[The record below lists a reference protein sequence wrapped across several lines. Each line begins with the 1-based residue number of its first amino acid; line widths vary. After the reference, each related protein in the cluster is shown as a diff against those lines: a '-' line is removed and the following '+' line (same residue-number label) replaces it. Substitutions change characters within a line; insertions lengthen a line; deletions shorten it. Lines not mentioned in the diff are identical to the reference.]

1 MANLTYE
8 RVGELMACVFQ
19 LLWNRPDGLPARE
32 IISLIPEI
40 IHLTESEQGWVAA
53 TNTTRYERIVRLSS
67 MPLVKAGW
75 LVKNEK
81 GRWYLTESGR
91 EASRQFSDAQTMY
104 AEALRL
110 SKAGTGN
117 TAEILMSLEIIQE
130 RSWQYIEQYLQDR
143 KQAEMRRLVADLLEA
158 LDYHIVWLAP
168 AEKVRGQIDMVVN
181 ADPLGANPT
190 RILVQVRHK
199 GQVTTLEGVK
209 SFLSVLGPGDF
220 GLLMSSGGFTREVR
234 AELASSNYARL
245 NAMDLEKFFNL
256 WVRHFEKLS
265 SDAKT
270 RLPLQPIYF
279 ISPNAES

>member
-32 IISLIPEI
+32 IIGRIPDI
-40 IHLTESEQGWVAA
+40 LHLTESERGWVTA
-53 TNTTRYERIVRLSS
+53 TNTIRYERIVRLSS

-91 EASRQFSDAQTMY
+91 EASRRFSDAQAMY

-110 SKAGTGN
+110 SKTGAGN
-117 TAEILMSLEIIQE
+117 TSEILMSLEIIQE
-130 RSWQYIEQYLQDR
+130 KSWQYIEQYLQGR
-143 KQAEMRRLVADLLEA
+143 KPIEMRRLIADLLEA
-158 LDYHIVWLAP
+158 LDYHILWLAP
-168 AEKVRGQIDMVVN
+168 PEKVRGQIDMVVN
-181 ADPLGANPT
+181 ADPLGSKPS
-190 RILVQVRHK
+190 RILVQVKHK

-209 SFLSVLGPGDF
+209 SFISVLGPDDF
-220 GLLMSSGGFTREVR
+220 GLLMSSGGFTRDVR
-234 AELASSNYARL
+234 SQLTSPNYARL

-256 WVRHFEKLS
+256 WVRNFSNLS
-265 SDAKT
+265 ADAKM
-270 RLPLQPIYF
+270 RFPLQPIYF
-279 ISPNAES
+279 ISPNAE

>member
-32 IISLIPEI
+32 IIGRIPDI
-40 IHLTESEQGWVAA
+40 LHLTESERGWVTA

-81 GRWYLTESGR
+81 GRWYLTEPGR
-91 EASRQFSDAQTMY
+91 EASRRFSDAQAMY

-110 SKAGTGN
+110 SKTGTGN
-117 TAEILMSLEIIQE
+117 TSEILMSLEIIQE
-130 RSWQYIEQYLQDR
+130 KSWQYIEQYLQGR
-143 KQAEMRRLVADLLEA
+143 KPIEMRRLIADLLEA
-158 LDYHIVWLAP
+158 LDYHILWLAP
-168 AEKVRGQIDMVVN
+168 PEKVRGQIDMVVN
-181 ADPLGANPT
+181 ADPLGSKPC
-190 RILVQVRHK
+190 RILVQVKHK

-209 SFLSVLGPGDF
+209 SFISVLGPDDF
-220 GLLMSSGGFTREVR
+220 GLLMSSGGFTRDVR
-234 AELASSNYARL
+234 SQLTSPNYARL

-256 WVRHFEKLS
+256 WVRNFSNLS
-265 SDAKT
+265 ADAKM
-270 RLPLQPIYF
+270 RFPLQPIYF
-279 ISPNAES
+279 ISPNAE

>member
-32 IISLIPEI
+32 IIGRIPDI
-40 IHLTESEQGWVAA
+40 LHLTESERGWVTA
-53 TNTTRYERIVRLSS
+53 TNTIRYERIVRLSS

-91 EASRQFSDAQTMY
+91 EASRRFSDAQAMY

-110 SKAGTGN
+110 SKTGAGN
-117 TAEILMSLEIIQE
+117 TSEILMSLEIIQE
-130 RSWQYIEQYLQDR
+130 KSWQYIEQYLQGR
-143 KQAEMRRLVADLLEA
+143 KPIEMRRLIADLLEA
-158 LDYHIVWLAP
+158 LDYHILWLAP
-168 AEKVRGQIDMVVN
+168 PEKVHGQIDMVVN
-181 ADPLGANPT
+181 ADPLGSKPS
-190 RILVQVRHK
+190 RILVQVKHK

-209 SFLSVLGPGDF
+209 SFISVLGPDDF
-220 GLLMSSGGFTREVR
+220 GLLMSSGGFTRDVR
-234 AELASSNYARL
+234 SQLTSPNYARL

-256 WVRHFEKLS
+256 WVRNFSNLS
-265 SDAKT
+265 ADAKM
-270 RLPLQPIYF
+270 RFPLQPIYF
-279 ISPNAES
+279 ISPNAE